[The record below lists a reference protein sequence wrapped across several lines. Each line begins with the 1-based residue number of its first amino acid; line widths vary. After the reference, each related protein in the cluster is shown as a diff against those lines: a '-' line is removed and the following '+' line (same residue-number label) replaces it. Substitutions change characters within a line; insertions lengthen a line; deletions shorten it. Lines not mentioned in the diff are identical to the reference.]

1 MEKDTKKQ
9 PVTRAEAPERRSAGN
24 DKKEEKIFSDALS
37 EQWSTEKVR
46 EEESSLEKT
55 RRFLGRHINPLF
67 IAGNKL
73 SSLIRRVLG
82 NEKAAMIPDFA
93 DFGDVIFVERVGFSH
108 YAVYVGNNQVIHYD
122 MDPGDNYKICVHQA
136 SMQEFLNGS
145 DVYTICEFPRI
156 YGRPTEDVRFS
167 DFSLLFKDR
176 EKARIM
182 WDTLKGTNYRL
193 YTPAETV
200 LRARERIGETE
211 YNLFTNNCEHF
222 AIWCKTGLSESA
234 QIEIV
239 LTTLYET
246 AHNIRESLREGFE
259 AADDLAGNVAENLK
273 RKMEERK
280 RGKQ

>member
-1 MEKDTKKQ
+1 MEKDTRKQ
-9 PVTRAEAPERRSAGN
+9 PVKGAAAPKHWSVER
-24 DKKEEKIFSDALS
+24 DKKEAKVFSDTLS
-37 EQWSTEKVR
+37 EQWSADKVR
-46 EEESSLEKT
+46 EAESPLEKT

-67 IAGNKL
+67 IAVNKL
-73 SSLIRRVLG
+73 SSLVRCILG
-82 NEKAAMIPDFA
+82 KEEADIIPDFA
-93 DFGDVIFVERVGFSH
+93 DFGDIISVERVGFSH

-156 YGRPTEDVRFS
+156 YGRPTEEVQFS

-182 WDTLKGTNYRL
+182 WHTLKGTNYRL

-239 LTTLYET
+239 LTALYET
-246 AHNIRESLREGFE
+246 ARNIRESLREGLE
-259 AADDLAGNVAENLK
+259 AADDLAADMAENLK

-280 RGKQ
+280 RGK